1 MALTEKQEKFCRSFI
16 ETGNASLAYKMAFS
30 CENMQSQTVNKR
42 ASELYAKSHIKGR
55 IDELREVASKRHNI
69 TVDSL
74 IDELEEARKVA
85 LEAETPQASAA
96 ISATMG
102 KAKLLGLDKV
112 VEDKIEIKDKHK
124 TIRIVRAVKDE

>member
-1 MALTEKQEKFCRSFI
+1 MALTEKQERFCKSFV
-16 ETGNASLAYKMAFS
+16 ETGNATLAYKTAFN
-30 CENMQSQTVNKR
+30 CENMQPQTINKR
-42 ASELYAKSHIKGR
+42 ASELLAKSQIKGR
-55 IDELREVASKRHNI
+55 IDELREVASRRHNI

-74 IDELEEARKVA
+74 IDELEEARKIA

-102 KAKLLGLDKV
+102 KAKLLGLDKII
-112 VEDKIEIKDKHK
+112 EDKIEIKDKHK

>member
-16 ETGNASLAYKMAFS
+16 ETGNASLAYKLAFN
-30 CENMQSQTVNKR
+30 CENMQPQTINKR
-42 ASELYAKSHIKGR
+42 ASELYAKGQIKGR
-55 IDELREVASKRHNI
+55 IDELREAASKRHDI

-124 TIRIVRAVKDE
+124 TIRIVRAAKDE